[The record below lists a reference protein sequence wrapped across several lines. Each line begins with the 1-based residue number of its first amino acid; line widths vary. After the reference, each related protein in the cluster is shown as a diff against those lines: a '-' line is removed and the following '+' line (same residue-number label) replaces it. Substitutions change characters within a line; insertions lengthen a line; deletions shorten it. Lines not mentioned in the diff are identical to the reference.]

1 MSQTIIDF
9 GKENIW
15 KKNKFKE
22 LKFESF
28 CKIRMAIF
36 IIYVEFDF
44 FQLSSIICKMY
55 VIIQWSSRGKPV
67 NMDNLMNPT
76 GKDFEP
82 EESAILA
89 LIKERE

>member
-1 MSQTIIDF
+1 MH
-9 GKENIW
+9 GY
-15 KKNKFKE
+15 
-22 LKFESF
+22 
-28 CKIRMAIF
+28 
-36 IIYVEFDF
+36 IYVEFDF
-44 FQLSSIICKMY
+44 SQLSSIYYLQM
-55 VIIQWSSRGKPV
+55 IIQWSSRGKPV